1 MRALSVVLS
10 AAVLFAACGT
20 APEASSQPGEL
31 EVIVPPDDKGQYPPE
46 LIVSC
51 PSGPSFP
58 ISALDDIP
66 LLSEADPGGMAEA
79 IAPFLE
85 SEEGEFWPQ
94 EDWRI
99 LHQTDTQALLL
110 HYGEPTLSFMNLERE
125 GDEWVWSGSQS
136 GGPCPLQFTTPE
148 GLNTVEWRLDPSV
161 PALGPEDDSVA
172 VILNERECVSGQ
184 AIGDRLVGPQIVMT
198 ETQVFIAFAAERPP
212 GDAFDCQ
219 GNPDTPFVV
228 DLPESLGDRELVEG
242 LSTGLDLE
250 DYLG

>member
-1 MRALSVVLS
+1 MRALSVALL
-10 AAVLFAACGT
+10 AAVLLAACGT
-20 APEASSQPGEL
+20 GPEAGSQPGEL
-31 EVIVPPDDKGQYPPE
+31 EVIVPPDDNGEYPPE

-51 PSGPSFP
+51 PGGPSFP
-58 ISALDDIP
+58 ISALDDNP
-66 LLSEADPGGMAEA
+66 LLSEADPDGVAEA

-85 SEEGEFWPQ
+85 SGEGKFWPQ
-94 EDWRI
+94 EDWRV
-99 LHQTDTQALLL
+99 LHQTDNEVLLV
-110 HYGEPTLSFMNLERE
+110 HYDDPTLSFMNVERE

-161 PALGPEDDSVA
+161 PALGAEDDSVA

-198 ETQVFIAFAAERPP
+198 ETQVFIAFATERPP
-212 GDAFDCQ
+212 GEAFDCQ